1 MRLRSGKIINC
12 ANGKDA
18 LFWVNR
24 IIQNYHIQLTETH
37 NKYLS
42 YSSDI
47 YWEEMSRL
55 LIETYYILND
65 YFDILAELDDKHREY
80 VKNLTEH
87 SHRVIKM
94 LHHLTFEASISKE
107 NKKLLEMCINE
118 VIEFVEKTRVL
129 FVM

>member
-1 MRLRSGKIINC
+1 MRLRSGKIIN
-12 ANGKDA
+12 ANADN

-24 IIQNYHIQLTETH
+24 IIKNYHNELTETH

-47 YWEEMSRL
+47 YWEEMARV

-65 YFDILAELDDKHREY
+65 YFEILTELDDKHREY

-94 LHHLTFEASISKE
+94 LHHLTFEESISKE
-107 NKKLLEMCINE
+107 NKNLLDNCINE
-118 VIEFVEKTRVL
+118 VIEFVEKTKNL
-129 FVM
+129 

>member
-12 ANGKDA
+12 KNNDQ

-24 IIQNYHIQLTETH
+24 IIKNYHDQLTDTH
-37 NKYLS
+37 NKYLY

-47 YWEEMSRL
+47 YWEEMARV

-65 YFDILAELDDKHREY
+65 YFDILTELDEKHREY

-87 SHRVIKM
+87 SHRIIVM
-94 LHHLTFEASISKE
+94 LHHLTFEQSISRE
-107 NKKLLEMCINE
+107 NKHLLNNCMDE
-118 VIEFVEKTRVL
+118 VIEFVEKSNKL
-129 FVM
+129 

>member
-1 MRLRSGKIINC
+1 MRLRSGKIIN
-12 ANGKDA
+12 ANVDN

-24 IIQNYHIQLTETH
+24 IIKNYHNELTETH
-37 NKYLS
+37 NKYLN

-47 YWEEMSRL
+47 YWEEMTRV

-65 YFDILAELDDKHREY
+65 YFEILTEVDGKHREY

-94 LHHLTFEASISKE
+94 LHHLTFEESISKE
-107 NKKLLEMCINE
+107 NKKFLNNCINE
-118 VIEFVEKTRVL
+118 VIEFVEKTRNL
-129 FVM
+129 

>member
-12 ANGKDA
+12 NNNNDQ

-24 IIQNYHIQLTETH
+24 IIKNYHDQLTETH
-37 NKYLS
+37 NKYLY

-47 YWEEMSRL
+47 YWEEMARV

-65 YFDILAELDDKHREY
+65 YFDILTQLDEKHREY

-87 SHRVIKM
+87 SHRIIKM
-94 LHHLTFEASISKE
+94 LHHLTFEKSISRE
-107 NKKLLEMCINE
+107 NKNLLNNCIDE
-118 VIEFVEKTRVL
+118 VIEFVEKVNQI
-129 FVM
+129 M